1 MLLHTVFSIQLLN
14 SYTTVVYESYST
26 VVWIIGQIQYSYAVW
41 LCSMVMQYGYAVW
54 LCSMVMQYGYAVWL
68 RKECYSNLTQ
78 TAQLITITIL
88 KTKTTSFNH

>member
-54 LCSMVMQYGYAVWL
+54 LC
-68 RKECYSNLTQ
+68 KECYSNLTQ